1 MNYNECSRISIN
13 WKEFLKLCE
22 KLIYLKRRI
31 LIIIGIKVLKNW
43 LWRESKISD
52 IILLQHKIFPDV
64 DKKEICWRV
73 MRDKKI

>member
-22 KLIYLKRRI
+22 KLIYLKRGI

-52 IILLQHKIFPDV
+52 IILL
-64 DKKEICWRV
+64 
-73 MRDKKI
+73 